1 MSLPYVFDY
10 PQQIREVVL
19 VGCGGSG
26 SQAARSLGRIVYDLR
41 RRGHHTPMLKFVD
54 PDIVEPKNVGRQMY
68 LDADCGQFKAEALA
82 SRFNLALGL
91 NIVAYAEAFDPDK
104 HCGRYGT
111 LLVGC
116 VDNHLAR
123 TALCEPKHAILLDAG
138 NSQSGG
144 QVSLGTTSDPQDI
157 RHCIQRK
164 RFQHLPN
171 IALVFPQLLLP
182 EEPTPIQPATPAPSC
197 AEQVE
202 TGEQDLLVNDAMGT
216 ILAHYLYRLLNHLPI
231 TTFLTVLD
239 ASDSFTARSTAIT
252 PENLQPYVSG

>member
-19 VGCGGSG
+19 VGCGGTG
-26 SQAARSLGRIVYDLR
+26 SQCARSLGRIVYDLR
-41 RRGHHTPMLKFVD
+41 RRGHHTPALKFVD

-68 LDADCGQFKAEALA
+68 LDADCGRFKAEVLA

-91 NIVAYAEAFDPDK
+91 NITAYTEPFHPEK
-104 HCGRYGT
+104 HGSRYGT

-123 TALCEPKHAILLDAG
+123 AALCEPDHAVLLDAG
-138 NSQSGG
+138 NAKSGG
-144 QVSLGTTSDPQDI
+144 QVSLGTTRDPQPI

-164 RFQHLPN
+164 HFQHLPN

-182 EEPTPIQPATPAPSC
+182 EPESALPTIPAPSC

-202 TGEQDLLVNDAMGT
+202 AGEQDLLVNDAMGT